1 MCIKLKRWLWLL
13 LLLLPL
19 TGWTEPAR
27 DVTAEAEIAV
37 AGRDTDLPLL
47 WDGRWATG
55 ITAPGDV
62 DQYIWITPGQD
73 PVAAV
78 YIEFGRHTSAVQAE
92 AFDGYAW
99 RVSTSWTDA
108 YMGQV
113 LLRIPVQSDTFRL
126 HFRPQKAGDML
137 YLRELRVFTTGEL
150 DETLAH
156 DWLPPADKA
165 DILFVVAHPDDE
177 LLWFGGAIPSCVNA
191 GRTVQLVYLT
201 CNHVE
206 RRQELLCGLWHCG
219 VRHYPQINQ
228 WEDTK
233 DTYLDALWRWG
244 QREKAVS
251 ELAEILRRYRPEV
264 VVTHGVKGESG
275 HIQHILCSELI
286 QEAVILAAEERFG
299 LPSWQV
305 KKLYLHGGDAPT
317 LRMDWTI
324 PLMNLGGKDG
334 LTLAKEAFELH
345 ASQNHRRYHV
355 QEPGEKNDSTLFT
368 LAYSTVG
375 EDVIGGDMFE
385 NISAE
390 FLTR

>member
-1 MCIKLKRWLWLL
+1 MKKWLCIL

-19 TGWTEPAR
+19 TAWAEPAR
-27 DVTAEAEIAV
+27 DVTAEVEIAV

-47 WDGRWATG
+47 WDGKWASG
-55 ITAPGDV
+55 ITAPGNM
-62 DQYIWITPGQD
+62 DQYVWITPGRE

-99 RVSTSWTDA
+99 RALAPWTDA
-108 YMGQV
+108 SMGQV
-113 LLRIPVQSDTFRL
+113 LLRLPAQSGMFRL
-126 HFRPQKAGDML
+126 HFRPQKDGDML
-137 YLRELRVFTTGEL
+137 YLRELHAFTAGEL
-150 DETLAH
+150 EDAPVR
-156 DWLPPADKA
+156 DWLPPAEKA

-177 LLWFGGAIPSCVNA
+177 LLWFAGAIPSCVNA
-191 GRTVQLVYLT
+191 GRTVQVVYLT

-219 VRHYPQINQ
+219 VRHYPHINQ

-244 QREKAVS
+244 QREKAVGA
-251 ELAEILRRYRPEV
+251 LADILRRYRPEV

-275 HIQHILCSELI
+275 HIQHILCSELV
-286 QEAVILAAEERFG
+286 QEAVKAAAEPSE
-299 LPSWQV
+299 LPAWQV
-305 KKLYLHGGDAPT
+305 RKLYLHGGDEPT
-317 LRMDWTI
+317 LRMDWSI
-324 PLMNLGGKDG
+324 PLANLGGKDG
-334 LTLAKEAFELH
+334 LTLAREAFELH

-368 LAYSTVG
+368 LVATTVG
-375 EDVIGGDMFE
+375 EDAVGGNLFE
-385 NISAE
+385 NIPSE
-390 FLTR
+390 NLLQTP